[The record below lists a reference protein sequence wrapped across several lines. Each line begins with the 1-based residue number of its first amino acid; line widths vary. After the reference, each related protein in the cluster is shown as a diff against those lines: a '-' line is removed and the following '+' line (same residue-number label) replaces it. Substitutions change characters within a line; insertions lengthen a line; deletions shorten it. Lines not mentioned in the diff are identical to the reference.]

1 VSDLA
6 TDPPKPS
13 NAEPEE
19 RLLSPA
25 TADAVAGMFA
35 QLAAVRSQQR
45 RITEFPMGGSERSLE
60 DLVRELLN
68 SLMRDWLEE
77 KAAPIVERAVQTQ
90 LARALGQVDGV

>member
-1 VSDLA
+1 MPADA
-6 TDPPKPS
+6 PTPTH
-13 NAEPEE
+13 AEADE

-25 TADAVAGMFA
+25 TADAVAGMFT
-35 QLAAVRSQQR
+35 QLAAVLRQQR

-68 SLMRDWLEE
+68 PMMRDWLEE
-77 KAAPIVERAVQTQ
+77 KGVPILERVVQTQ

>member
-35 QLAAVRSQQR
+35 QLAAVRRQQR
-45 RITEFPMGGSERSLE
+45 RITEFPMGGAERSLE